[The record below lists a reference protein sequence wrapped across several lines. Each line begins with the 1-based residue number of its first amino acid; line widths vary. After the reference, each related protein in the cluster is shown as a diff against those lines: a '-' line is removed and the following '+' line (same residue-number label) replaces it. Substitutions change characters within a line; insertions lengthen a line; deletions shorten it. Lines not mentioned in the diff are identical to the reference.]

1 MYWICLKIVGF
12 EWFYID
18 FNFLLFF
25 VGNWKYSIIVLVFLN
40 NLIVFFLYVFSN
52 EYTIIDFIYRSS
64 DLYENGGWIQMDK
77 NAYISPVGS
86 IMKYKLIHAIG
97 IPIAPLKHCFKRKG
111 EFHSYSLIFPA
122 LPAGTFKIDIIE
134 KEAPGTYFNFYG
146 IEYSKWITIPHPMD
160 VERSNN

>member
-1 MYWICLKIVGF
+1 MEIKIKKQLEVLR
-12 EWFYID
+12 E
-18 FNFLLFF
+18 NLSPP
-25 VGNWKYSIIVLVFLN
+25 SIKLYNPNALDH
-40 NLIVFFLYVFSN
+40 NLEHRMKSIEFSN

-86 IMKYKLIHAIG
+86 TMKYKLIHAIG

-122 LPAGTFKIDIIE
+122 LPAGTSKIDIIE

-160 VERSNN
+160 VERSKN